1 MEMSM
6 RLTLIASSLSALL
19 ATAAYAAAGDPLV
32 VTGDGVNV
40 REQPDSRGSILVQV
54 YRNEPATELAREGD
68 WVEVELTARNI
79 RGWIHQSLVA
89 PVGAPGA
96 VAQPA
101 PALPTADPTPPEPA
115 IPPTEPLIT
124 ALPPAP
130 PGAPAIA
137 PAITP
142 GGIELGGADPFSE
155 FRKSVQ
161 YLNNRALTAA
171 GVDLFSD
178 VRSLNADTVQV
189 VTTDAWAT
197 VPQAGQQSYLNAL
210 YNSWLLVAGP
220 NGERTVQI
228 VDPDGDVVMEKSGP

>member
-1 MEMSM
+1 M
-6 RLTLIASSLSALL
+6 RLTLIASSLSAVL
-19 ATAAYAAAGDPLV
+19 ATAVYAAAGDPLV

-40 REQPDSRGSILVQV
+40 RAEPSGSILVQV
-54 YRNEPATELAREGD
+54 YRNEPAIELAREGD
-68 WVEVELTARNI
+68 WVEVELPQRNI
-79 RGWIHQSLVA
+79 RGWVHQSLVA
-89 PVGAPGA
+89 AADAPGA
-96 VAQPA
+96 VPA
-101 PALPTADPTPPEPA
+101 PVPPTAEPA
-115 IPPTEPLIT
+115 TPATEPLIT

-130 PGAPAIA
+130 TVPPGAPAAA

-178 VRSLNADTVQV
+178 VRSPSADTVQV